1 MKLNKLQ
8 QLFSDTLLYK
18 SALIAS
24 EIQEKQH
31 LTSDDLLQ
39 IYRNSFVMGVSEAL
53 AATYR
58 HTLSLVGETF
68 FNTVARQ
75 FILTQPPHENN
86 IINYGDGF
94 GHFLENLPQLKSMP
108 YIAEMARFEWL
119 LERTSAAQLQSQRL
133 DIEKLSALPEALFA
147 AISFNIPAQVSL
159 FSSEQD
165 ILCLYHMLVDD
176 KVQETDLNKACY
188 LALKKQADFSV
199 ELIVLTENQYA
210 LLQQIADQQPLGKI
224 ITSDLQQLLPG
235 LLEKDLLNGFTVKE
249 ML

>member
-8 QLFSDTLLYK
+8 QQFSDSLLYK
-18 SALIAS
+18 SDLITS
-24 EIQEKQH
+24 EIQEKEQF
-31 LTSDDLLQ
+31 TSHDLLQ

-68 FNTVARQ
+68 FNTVTRQ

-94 GHFLENLPQLKSMP
+94 ACFLDNLPQLKSMP

-119 LERTSAAQLQSQRL
+119 LERTSDAQLQSQRL
-133 DIEKLSALPEALFA
+133 DIEKLSTLPEALFTT
-147 AISFNIPAQVSL
+147 IIFNIPAQVSL

-199 ELIVLTENQYA
+199 ELIALTENQYT
-210 LLQQIADQQPLGKI
+210 LLQQIARHRPLGKI
-224 ITSDLQQLLPG
+224 MPADLHQFLPV